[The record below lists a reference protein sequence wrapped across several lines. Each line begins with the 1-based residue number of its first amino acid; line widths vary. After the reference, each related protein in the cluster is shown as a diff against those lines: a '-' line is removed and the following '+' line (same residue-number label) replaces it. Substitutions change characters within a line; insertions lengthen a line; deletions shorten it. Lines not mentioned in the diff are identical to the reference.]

1 MLKELVLVRHGLCT
15 GNVADRASAKGDHS
29 LFTDEFRG
37 NHSDTWPLVPW
48 GVKQSQMAGMLIRN
62 LISNSFDYFATSG
75 VLRSVQ
81 TAQEFGFNS
90 VQWDTDG
97 LLRERDWGG
106 YELLPYPERE
116 RAFEDAGIAKSE
128 DGIDWKPLNGE
139 SMQSVRERMNL
150 FLRNAH
156 RVYAGKKILV
166 VTHGGPIQA
175 VRVIHHKTPPSNY
188 IDFIG
193 GDNYIRNCQIVRYLQ
208 GESGGFHLEEMFFL
222 TPAFEWVRKTSVI
235 NPS

>member
-29 LFTDEFRG
+29 FFTDEFRG
-37 NHSDTWPLVPW
+37 NHSDTWPLIPL

-90 VQWDTDG
+90 VQWDTDS

-116 RAFEDAGIAKSE
+116 RAFEDAGIAKNE
-128 DGIDWKPLNGE
+128 DSIDWKPLNGE
-139 SMQSVRERMNL
+139 SMQSVRERVNL
-150 FLRNAH
+150 FLCNAH
-156 RVYAGKKILV
+156 RVYAGKKILA

-175 VRVIHHKTPPSNY
+175 ARVIHHKIPPSNY

-222 TPAFEWVRKTSVI
+222 TPTFEWVRKTSVI